1 MAAARRRSI
10 TEIESEIARSRA
22 GLDLTLD
29 ALAVELAPKHLVEKA
44 ADMVTQS
51 LGAKRP
57 GGIARGGGRRAD
69 PVPLALIGLGAAW
82 LVAENTGLL
91 DRIVPG
97 RGGHAAP
104 GTAPGGDAAPGD
116 AKPGDAKPGSAAPGD
131 GWGHQAAEAARDAL
145 RSIRDGGGAALERA
159 GEYIEG
165 AAHSGERA
173 RLAGGRLIKR
183 LEDNPLAYG
192 LAAIICGAV
201 AAVLLPSGRR
211 EREIVARAREDLLEK
226 AEELGHCAAG
236 SIRAMARDSTD
247 ATTGG

>member
-104 GTAPGGDAAPGD
+104 GTAPGGDAPPGD
-116 AKPGDAKPGSAAPGD
+116 AKPGTPSPGTPSPVVPRPATAGATRPPRRRETPCARSATAAAP
-131 GWGHQAAEAARDAL
+131 
-145 RSIRDGGGAALERA
+145 RSNAPANISRGRPIRA
-159 GEYIEG
+159 
-165 AAHSGERA
+165 
-173 RLAGGRLIKR
+173 
-183 LEDNPLAYG
+183 N
-192 LAAIICGAV
+192 
-201 AAVLLPSGRR
+201 
-211 EREIVARAREDLLEK
+211 ARASP
-226 AEELGHCAAG
+226 AEG
-236 SIRAMARDSTD
+236 
-247 ATTGG
+247 

>member
-1 MAAARRRSI
+1 M
-10 TEIESEIARSRA
+10 
-22 GLDLTLD
+22 
-29 ALAVELAPKHLVEKA
+29 
-44 ADMVTQS
+44 
-51 LGAKRP
+51 
-57 GGIARGGGRRAD
+57 
-69 PVPLALIGLGAAW
+69 
-82 LVAENTGLL
+82 
-91 DRIVPG
+91 PG
-97 RGGHAAP
+97 RGGPAAP
-104 GTAPGGDAAPGD
+104 GSAPGGDAPPGDAKPAD